1 MNFGMILAVDP
12 IVLTAWWVWLVVALV
27 VTLVDVALL
36 VRVIRAVNRIA
47 SLTARTLPSA
57 KNIATH
63 TTALGGLATTVKQ
76 GSEILKVAGGI
87 AQATGGIGSKLAAV
101 NRSLGGA

>member
-63 TTALGGLATTVKQ
+63 TKFPFSSAAQV
-76 GSEILKVAGGI
+76 GSLP
-87 AQATGGIGSKLAAV
+87 AA
-101 NRSLGGA
+101 